1 MRVLASQLMG
11 LTDGTRC
18 RTRRLA
24 LLLFLVWLAAPA
36 FRIGPGS
43 VASLFAKEVSL
54 EYQVKAVYLFNFARF
69 VEWPP
74 EAQSGPLTICVAG
87 QNPFGA
93 VLDETLRGESVNNRP
108 LTARVIPGPEP
119 GCHVIFVPQGAPTTA
134 YLRAARGGPTLTVGE
149 TPDFLA
155 QGGIINF
162 ILEGGKVRFQIDA
175 KAAERAD
182 LRISSHLLRLARG
195 QETRVER

>member
-1 MRVLASQLMG
+1 MAFLIRRYRVGEVRARHYSVLVACLLASG
-11 LTDGTRC
+11 A
-18 RTRRLA
+18 RL
-24 LLLFLVWLAAPA
+24 FGQGAPS
-36 FRIGPGS
+36 G
-43 VASLFAKEVSL
+43 

-195 QETRVER
+195 QETRGER

>member
-24 LLLFLVWLAAPA
+24 LFLFLVWLAAPA

-119 GCHVIFVPQGAPTTA
+119 GCHVIFGPQGAPTTA
-134 YLRAARGGPTLTVGE
+134 YLRAARAAPRRSRKRGRNRPSSPKTAAPRSRSATIASPARFCRRCRSGRASRWPACINPT
-149 TPDFLA
+149 
-155 QGGIINF
+155 
-162 ILEGGKVRFQIDA
+162 
-175 KAAERAD
+175 ERC
-182 LRISSHLLRLARG
+182 
-195 QETRVER
+195 